1 MSEHAPWPT
10 SSASIGSAAA
20 GAIGARLDGD
30 VSNGDISQIASMMD
44 AQGSAGDTKLNT
56 KIPDE
61 HAHLAPKS
69 ADINY
74 PRGVRAAQAIDP
86 ASMSAD
92 AELSK
97 LLANGHEVIGLDHYT
112 PAPSTKPDQGKKQG
126 DQVIRG

>member
-20 GAIGARLDGD
+20 GAIGARLDGN
-30 VSNGDISQIASMMD
+30 VPSSDISQIASMMD
-44 AQGSAGDTKLNT
+44 AQGSAGDAKLNT

-61 HAHLAPKS
+61 HAHLAPNS

-74 PRGVRAAQAIDP
+74 PRGARASHAIDP

-97 LLANGHEVIGLDHYT
+97 LLDSGHEVIGLDHYT
-112 PAPSTKPDQGKKQG
+112 PAPSTKPDQGKKPG
-126 DQVIRG
+126 EPSR